1 MIVAGFILLGAM
13 LTVYVLL
20 DGYDLGVAAIS
31 PWAAKTAQERADA
44 MRSIGPFWNGNEVWL
59 IAAGGVLFALF
70 PKAYASSFSG
80 FYLPFTL
87 VLWLLMFRGLA
98 LELRN
103 HFAASMWRD
112 FWDVAFSGSSTL
124 LILLFGV
131 TLGNL
136 VRGVPLDSNGYFAGT
151 FGFLLNPY
159 ALLVGVLAVATLALH
174 GSLWLAMTTRGD
186 VATRSARMVPLL
198 VAIVAGL
205 YVAAT
210 IWTFITHDLT
220 GIAWWTILLP
230 LISIA
235 GLVGIVGCTRASRP
249 GLAFVSSSIFL
260 ASLLSAA
267 GASIYPFIVPSFPRG
282 GGISAAGA
290 MPADAR
296 VVIFAVATAGLIAVV
311 AYAIVV
317 TRALGTSVN
326 SDR

>member
-1 MIVAGFILLGAM
+1 MIVAGFILLEAM

-31 PWAAKTAQERADA
+31 PLVAKTAQERADA

-98 LELRN
+98 MELRN
-103 HFAASMWRD
+103 HFATSIWRD

-186 VATRSARMVPLL
+186 LATRCLRITPST
-198 VAIVAGL
+198 VAIVAVL
-205 YVAAT
+205 YVVAT
-210 IWTFITHDLT
+210 IWTFAMHDLT
-220 GIAWWTILLP
+220 DVAWWTILLP

-235 GLVGIVGCTRASRP
+235 GLVGIVAFARASRA
-249 GLAFVSSSIFL
+249 GMAFISSSIFL

-282 GGISAAGA
+282 GGISAAA
-290 MPADAR
+290 ALPADAR
-296 VVIFAVATAGLIAVV
+296 VVIFAVATVGIIAVV

-317 TRALGTSVN
+317 RRALGASV
-326 SDR
+326 SIDR